1 MYHTPSPLKSNHF
14 IGSSCLQVVLEV
26 QNAKQLLALA
36 SRLEEDGILFKAWIE
51 QPENIPTA
59 IACSPN
65 RKSVLSPY
73 FKSLKL
79 CKG

>member
-1 MYHTPSPLKSNHF
+1 M
-14 IGSSCLQVVLEV
+14 VLEV
-26 QNAKQLLALA
+26 QNAKQLLAIA

-65 RKSVLSPY
+65 RKSILSPY